1 MSKYNLEGLKEIFKE
16 EAFEPYEKNQPVTE
30 TYMRDDVKF
39 LDLPIPQTEQ
49 EYNVYCQRFKEEFI
63 DKSPKYSA
71 ITETYEETNPMLK
84 DIDWDSI
91 TESEARQIAKDHNVS
106 FQDFVNIAMDSALS
120 DPYSIAC
127 LRLNNVTFYS
137 GMAGENE

>member
-49 EYNVYCQRFKEEFI
+49 EYNVYFIGKFK
-63 DKSPKYSA
+63 
-71 ITETYEETNPMLK
+71 
-84 DIDWDSI
+84 
-91 TESEARQIAKDHNVS
+91 
-106 FQDFVNIAMDSALS
+106 
-120 DPYSIAC
+120 
-127 LRLNNVTFYS
+127 
-137 GMAGENE
+137 